1 LPGDEFLNTV
11 LIERLNQINRTL
23 ESKDFLASAGL
34 GNELAFYIFDY
45 PPEEELEVRRF
56 VELSLEYLSRRN
68 IKVAHINL
76 FQLVIQYLQ
85 KRKLLDS
92 ALLTQKKKGDAELLK
107 ALRGPMNEE
116 RLAQTFVETANP
128 TNCQLVM
135 LTGVGSAWP
144 VVRTHTL
151 LNALH
156 PHMGGKPLVVFYPG
170 KYDGQYL
177 SLFGRLERRY
187 YRAFRLIP

>member
-1 LPGDEFLNTV
+1 
-11 LIERLNQINRTL
+11 
-23 ESKDFLASAGL
+23 
-34 GNELAFYIFDY
+34 
-45 PPEEELEVRRF
+45 
-56 VELSLEYLSRRN
+56 
-68 IKVAHINL
+68 VAHINL
-76 FQLVIQYLQ
+76 FQLVTKYLQ

-92 ALLTQKKKGDAELLK
+92 ALLTQRKKGDAELLK

-116 RLAQTFVETANP
+116 RLAQTFVETAKP

-135 LTGVGSAWP
+135 LTGVGSSWP
-144 VVRTHTL
+144 LVRTHTL

-156 PHMGGKPLVVFYPG
+156 PHLSGKPLVIFYPG

>member
-1 LPGDEFLNTV
+1 MNTV
-11 LIERLNQINRTL
+11 LIERLNQINPKL
-23 ESKDFLASAGL
+23 ESKDFLESAGL

-56 VELSLEYLSRRN
+56 VGLSLEYLRRRN
-68 IKVAHINL
+68 IRASHVNL
-76 FQLVIQYLQ
+76 FELVIDYLS
-85 KRKLLDS
+85 KRKLLDP
-92 ALLTQKKKGDAELLK
+92 ALSTQKRKGDAELLK

-116 RLAQTFVETANP
+116 RLAQTFVESANP
-128 TNCQLVM
+128 TDCQLCM
-135 LTGVGSAWP
+135 LTGVGSVWP
-144 VVRTHTL
+144 IVRTHTL

-156 PHMGGKPLVVFYPG
+156 PHMSGKPLVVFYPG